1 MSGEDATPFV
11 ILDEQTRLLV
21 ENLGHSTIVARATDN
36 TVANVDAARDGAE
49 PIAARDAISSPPG
62 SAGGDGG
69 RATASI
75 EAGDEGTVEVAKG
88 ATAAQRAGAETE
100 GDGVRESTDQALGS
114 GWYEAHYG
122 ASSGRASRSPS
133 ALTRIARSTLSPY
146 LFATA
151 ARSAPEQPSRDAKA
165 T

>member
-21 ENLGHSTIVARATDN
+21 ENLGHSTIVARSTDN

-49 PIAARDAISSPPG
+49 PIAARDAISSPPR

-88 ATAAQRAGAETE
+88 ATAAQ
-100 GDGVRESTDQALGS
+100 SGS
-114 GWYEAHYG
+114 LQI
-122 ASSGRASRSPS
+122 RPS
-133 ALTRIARSTLSPY
+133 AAAGTRPTMAPRQ
-146 LFATA
+146 A
-151 ARSAPEQPSRDAKA
+151 ALRDPRAL
-165 T
+165 